1 MSLLSSSA
9 PEGRRTSVRRDLGE
23 SMVALDQG
31 WSMGTELL
39 SGILVLAGLGWLI
52 DRALGTTPWLFAI
65 GALAGFAAG
74 LYLVWLRAQRMDARE
89 AAGRDDHGR

>member
-1 MSLLSSSA
+1 
-9 PEGRRTSVRRDLGE
+9 
-23 SMVALDQG
+23 
-31 WSMGTELL
+31 
-39 SGILVLAGLGWLI
+39 LGWLA

-89 AAGRDDHGR
+89 QAVRDGDGG

>member
-1 MSLLSSSA
+1 MPLLSSA
-9 PEGRRTSVRRDLGE
+9 PAGRRTPAVRREVGR
-23 SMVALDQG
+23 SIVALDQG
-31 WSMGTELL
+31 WTMGTELL
-39 SGILVLAGLGWLI
+39 SGILVLSGLGWLA

-89 AAGRDDHGR
+89 QAVRAGDGG